1 MLNVCLCVYVG
12 MCACAHVCVCVCV
25 CVRARMCVKAS
36 QQLLSKEMVWW
47 MAVLFDVQYGHTGT
61 YNEGLQSGI
70 PVM

>member
-1 MLNVCLCVYVG
+1 MCMYACVY
-12 MCACAHVCVCVCV
+12 
-25 CVRARMCVKAS
+25 ARVCVKAS

-70 PVM
+70 LVM